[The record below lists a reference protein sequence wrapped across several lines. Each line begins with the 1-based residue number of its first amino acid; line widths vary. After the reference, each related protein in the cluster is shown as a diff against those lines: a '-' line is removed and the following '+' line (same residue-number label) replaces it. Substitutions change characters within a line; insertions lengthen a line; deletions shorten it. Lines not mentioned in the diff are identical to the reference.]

1 MGVRYRQSL
10 QRLDLL
16 RRELAAVL
24 PRLIDAETEQM
35 ILFGSV
41 ARGTPGSTSDL
52 DLLGYPNGLPG
63 GIPADAYMRTDAERA
78 PNLCARTVDLVTAK
92 LGQSTSG

>member
-24 PRLIDAETEQM
+24 PRLIDAETEQV
-35 ILFGSV
+35 ILSGPSRAAPR
-41 ARGTPGSTSDL
+41 ARPAISICSD
-52 DLLGYPNGLPG
+52 
-63 GIPADAYMRTDAERA
+63 T
-78 PNLCARTVDLVTAK
+78 RTVCPGAFPPTPICVPTRSAH
-92 LGQSTSG
+92 